1 MNLKTS
7 RSPHGPFERLLFD
20 LELKAQSHQLQ
31 LVASV
36 SVYRLGDILIDTGSA
51 HVNDALIQA
60 LQDNPPQKIVLT
72 HQHEDHVGGVNALRQ
87 AFGDIPVY
95 APRKHIDIIQSTKH
109 VPHHRE
115 FYWGHPNAPQDLI
128 PYDPGDV
135 FETRSLRIESL
146 ETPGH
151 TPGHISLFTRWGP
164 QTYACTGDLY
174 FGKLF
179 VPAWFENA
187 ADDLIRSQRKIAA
200 LDESVYMLPTH
211 GKTRADGKKI
221 LLDAAD
227 RIEKEADA
235 LRKRS
240 LESNSQDLE
249 VLRRAH
255 FPGDDTT
262 GFQTQGEISELA
274 FVRSVFDPV
283 RTLPAPSLASYFQN
297 EQTTD
302 PSA

>member
-1 MNLKTS
+1 
-7 RSPHGPFERLLFD
+7 
-20 LELKAQSHQLQ
+20 
-31 LVASV
+31 
-36 SVYRLGDILIDTGSA
+36 
-51 HVNDALIQA
+51 
-60 LQDNPPQKIVLT
+60 
-72 HQHEDHVGGVNALRQ
+72 
-87 AFGDIPVY
+87 
-95 APRKHIDIIQSTKH
+95 
-109 VPHHRE
+109 
-115 FYWGHPNAPQDLI
+115 
-128 PYDPGDV
+128 
-135 FETRSLRIESL
+135 
-146 ETPGH
+146 
-151 TPGHISLFTRWGP
+151 
-164 QTYACTGDLY
+164 
-174 FGKLF
+174 
-179 VPAWFENA
+179 
-187 ADDLIRSQRKIAA
+187 
-200 LDESVYMLPTH
+200 MLPTH

-262 GFQTQGEISELA
+262 GFQTEGEISELA